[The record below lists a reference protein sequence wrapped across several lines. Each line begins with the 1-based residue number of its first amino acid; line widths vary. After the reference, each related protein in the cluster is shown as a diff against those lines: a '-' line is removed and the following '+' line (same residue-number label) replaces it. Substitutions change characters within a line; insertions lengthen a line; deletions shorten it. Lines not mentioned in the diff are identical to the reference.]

1 MACLSCQAREE
12 LLPVSEPRFDV
23 SEIPGYILSGLEF
36 GTQIVE
42 LFCAFRAPEKNPQNW
57 DLKLEATAWSLLAP
71 SSYKWVIIKK
81 KLV

>member
-12 LLPVSEPRFDV
+12 LLPVSEPRFGV

-42 LFCAFRAPEKNPQNW
+42 LFCAFRAPE
-57 DLKLEATAWSLLAP
+57 
-71 SSYKWVIIKK
+71 IKHK
-81 KLV
+81 TGI